1 MERQLAVVER
11 KEKGVAAVR
20 ADARQDRKPAPAGRR
35 ERNKQE
41 KLARIVEAA
50 KELFGTK
57 GFAETTT
64 QEIAEKADIGTG
76 TLFLYAKSKEDLLV
90 MVFKDEMI
98 ATSQTAFKKLPAGAS
113 LIDQLMQVFDT
124 MIVYHARDLDLAK
137 ALIREITIPPEN
149 SSRQADLQMLMRVIY
164 GGIADLVI
172 AGQKAG
178 KLRQDVDP
186 LHAAE
191 SFFAIYYI
199 GLIGWLGGL
208 VTKTQFLK
216 RLRPRLNLAIEG
228 IVAH

>member
-1 MERQLAVVER
+1 MER
-11 KEKGVAAVR
+11 KEKRTSVAHAG
-20 ADARQDRKPAPAGRR
+20 AENKHESAPTGRR

-98 ATSQTAFKKLPAGAS
+98 ATSQAAFGKQPAGSS
-113 LIDQLMQVFDT
+113 LIDQLMHVFDT
-124 MIVYHARDLDLAK
+124 MIVYHAQDLDLAK
-137 ALIREITIPPEN
+137 ALIREITVPPEN
-149 SSRQADLQMLMRVIY
+149 SSRRSDLQALMQVIY

-172 AGQKAG
+172 AGQKTG
-178 KLRQDVDP
+178 KLRQDIDP
-186 LHAAE
+186 LLVAE

-199 GLIGWLGGL
+199 GLLGWLGGL
-208 VTKTQFLK
+208 ATRRQFIN
-216 RLRPRLNLAIEG
+216 RLRPRLECAIEG

>member
-1 MERQLAVVER
+1 MVER
-11 KEKGVAAVR
+11 KKKQVSEARAGAEERREAV
-20 ADARQDRKPAPAGRR
+20 PAGRR

-98 ATSQTAFKKLPAGAS
+98 ATSQEAFKTLPAGSS
-113 LIDQLMQVFDT
+113 LINQLMHVFDM
-124 MIVYHARDLDLAK
+124 MIVYHARDIDLAK
-137 ALIREITIPPEN
+137 ALIREITVPPEK
-149 SSRQADLQMLMRVIY
+149 SSRHDDLMALMPVIY
-164 GGIADLVI
+164 GGIADLII

-178 KLRQDVDP
+178 KLRLDIDP
-186 LHAAE
+186 LLVAE
-191 SFFAIYYI
+191 SLFAIYYI
-199 GLIGWLGGL
+199 GLVGWLSGI
-208 VTKTQFLK
+208 VTKTQFIK
-216 RLRPRLNLAIEG
+216 RLRPRLELAIEG

>member
-1 MERQLAVVER
+1 MEKRVSTAR
-11 KEKGVAAVR
+11 KAAEG
-20 ADARQDRKPAPAGRR
+20 AQKAAPAGGRR

-64 QEIAEKADIGTG
+64 QEIAERADIGTG

-98 ATSQTAFKKLPAGAS
+98 ATSQEAFRKLPVGSS
-113 LIDQLMQVFDT
+113 LIDQLMHVFNM
-124 MIVYHARDLDLAK
+124 MIVYHAQDVDLAK
-137 ALIREITIPPEN
+137 ALIREITVPPEK
-149 SSRQADLQMLMRVIY
+149 SSRQDDLQVLMKVIYSGFADLI
-164 GGIADLVI
+164 I

-178 KLRQDVDP
+178 KLRLDIDP
-186 LHAAE
+186 LLVAE
-191 SFFAIYYI
+191 SLFAIYYI
-199 GLIGWLGGL
+199 GLVGWLGGL
-208 VTKTQFLK
+208 VTKAQFIK
-216 RLRPRLNLAIEG
+216 RLRPRLELAIEG